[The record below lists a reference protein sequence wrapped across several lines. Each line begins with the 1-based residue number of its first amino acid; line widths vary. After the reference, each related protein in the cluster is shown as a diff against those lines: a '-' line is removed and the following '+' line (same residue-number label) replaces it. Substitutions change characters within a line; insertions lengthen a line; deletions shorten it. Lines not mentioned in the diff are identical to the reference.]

1 MSEHNTSII
10 KEILPRKQ
18 TKYNPFWQKL
28 PFIGIKPFLFIACN
42 NVHFLVNSLYGSRIY
57 AIYEK
62 VHREFTQFPGTP
74 LVVS

>member
-1 MSEHNTSII
+1 MPMNGNFCQKGLYFVCFRGKISFIMEVLCSDI
-10 KEILPRKQ
+10 K
-18 TKYNPFWQKL
+18 
-28 PFIGIKPFLFIACN
+28 
-42 NVHFLVNSLYGSRIY
+42 VHFLVNSLYGSRIY